1 MSTVSEAG
9 LVHRTHALAITLEN
23 LVQGLAAPRVY
34 PISDEDRLAMEHT
47 AGDLLVR
54 VRQLQSEPAL
64 LTVVFV
70 GGTGVGKSTTLN
82 ALAGGKI
89 ADAGIARPTT
99 QFPTVYLHRDI
110 RIDRLDPIFRKCKT
124 VVHERPELRQ
134 KILVDTPDMDGNI
147 REHHDRLRE
156 ILPFADAVLYIGSQE
171 KYHDREAW
179 KLLLQHRGSRG
190 FAFVLNKWDR
200 CLSTRREETGRSPY
214 EDLRDSLRQAGFAN
228 PLVFRTCASHW
239 LMQRLGGAAPN
250 EPIADDF
257 LGLEQWIEAGL
268 DDRAIR
274 DIKSRGIAG
283 KIEELLRVLDRVT
296 PPDWGPKARILE
308 QEWQRALREG
318 LAEYADLLIEAADKQ
333 SAAYER
339 HFGQLGRANFRGLFG
354 MYLGALDWVARLNFS
369 VLPNEERKDSKL
381 EELAARSVAAI
392 PGQSRVTQRV
402 SLHDHLLAL
411 ADRRDWPV
419 ATLRDFLPEDQ
430 TDHLDDATLADAIS
444 SQLLEMEK
452 EYSEPT
458 GTKRATR
465 MAVKALCEWGPPV
478 FVAVLV
484 MKWLYDSIFVEFW
497 SLGGYFGA
505 ALFLGLVLGGLH
517 FLLSKVVPVHWIAL
531 RAQLRRLIESRL
543 LDQVAP
549 KYLRALT
556 EFSGRVRA
564 ERSALTSP
572 AEILRDLRD
581 QLRKSE
587 SSSKQNDLFSKE

>member
-23 LVQGLAAPRVY
+23 LVQGLDAPRVY
-34 PISDEDRLAMEHT
+34 PISDDDRKGIEQT
-47 AGDLLVR
+47 ASDLLIR
-54 VRQLQSEPAL
+54 VRQLQAEPAI

-99 QFPTVYLHRDI
+99 QIPTIYLHRDI
-110 RIDRLDPIFRKCKT
+110 HLERLDPIFRKCKT

-134 KILVDTPDMDGNI
+134 KILVDTPDMDGNV

-156 ILPFADAVLYIGSQE
+156 ILPVADAVLFIGSQE

-214 EDLRDSLRQAGFAN
+214 DDFKDSLREAGFSS

-239 LMQRLGGAAPN
+239 LMQRLSGQGAD
-250 EPIADDF
+250 EPIDDDF
-257 LGLEQWIEAGL
+257 LELEKWIEAGL
-268 DDRAIR
+268 DERAIR

-283 KIEELLRVLDRVT
+283 KIDELLHVLDRVT

-333 SAAYER
+333 AAAYER
-339 HFGQLGRANFRGLFG
+339 HFGQLGRANFRGIFG
-354 MYLGALDWVARLNFS
+354 MYLGALDRVARLNFS
-369 VLPNEERKDSKL
+369 VLPTEGQKDSKL
-381 EELAARSVAAI
+381 EELAARSVAGI
-392 PGQSRVTQRV
+392 PTLSRDTQRT

-419 ATLRDFLPEDQ
+419 ETLRNFLPEDQ
-430 TDHLDDATLADAIS
+430 TDHLTDATLAEAIS

-465 MAVKALCEWGPPV
+465 LAVKALCEWGPPV
-478 FVAVLV
+478 IIAGIVL
-484 MKWLYDSIFVEFW
+484 KWIYDSLFVEFW
-497 SLGGYFGA
+497 SLGSYFGA
-505 ALFLGLVLGGLH
+505 LLFLGLVLGGLH

-531 RAQLRRLIESRL
+531 RAQLRRLMESRL
-543 LDQVAP
+543 LEQVAP
-549 KYLRALT
+549 KYLRALAD
-556 EFSGRVRA
+556 FSGRVRA

-581 QLRKSE
+581 QLRKNE
-587 SSSKQNDLFSKE
+587 NTSKQGVLFSKE